1 MGNSA
6 TAATPPEPLLR
17 RDFTANKRIKSVR
30 ARDSG
35 AAVGR
40 QRDRR
45 EPGAGG
51 YYAMTNP
58 DEWLSSPSHGEP
70 TLKLEHDSTYADGER
85 ADMPWIHSARSAS
98 PQSAG
103 HSLAAMTTTS
113 VLVLA
118 ALVAALVAVLVWGF
132 QRVGDGPESHAET
145 DHETKRR

>member
-1 MGNSA
+1 MGNSV

-70 TLKLEHDSTYADGER
+70 TLKLEHDSTYADGTSEQTCR
-85 ADMPWIHSARSAS
+85 GFTAHAQRPHSPPGIVSR
-98 PQSAG
+98 
-103 HSLAAMTTTS
+103 L
-113 VLVLA
+113 
-118 ALVAALVAVLVWGF
+118 
-132 QRVGDGPESHAET
+132 
-145 DHETKRR
+145 